1 MNDGSGLVETMGPAI
16 GPDPDIAR
24 AENAGLSGSAP
35 GAVAQT
41 ARLKRS
47 GVEISVVIPGR
58 NEGANIALLVGEIA
72 QALAE
77 RAFEIVV
84 VDDGS
89 TDNMRE
95 VLVRLRQDLPQ
106 LRILAHRK
114 NAGQSRAI
122 WTGAQAAKGVWL
134 VTLDGDGQNDP
145 ADMVGMLSQISR
157 SDAPDR
163 LAMVQGQRSLRRD
176 SASKVWASKMANGLR
191 GFLLKDEARD
201 SGCGLRVIRADI
213 LRSLP
218 FFDHMHRFMPALV
231 RAEGYIVEYRNVGHR
246 QRLHGQS
253 NYTNW
258 GRLLAGLSDLWGV
271 MWLTARRRPFGGV
284 DEY

>member
-1 MNDGSGLVETMGPAI
+1 MHDGLGLVETIDAATRSQHDRA
-16 GPDPDIAR
+16 PDATEQ
-24 AENAGLSGSAP
+24 A
-35 GAVAQT
+35 T
-41 ARLKRS
+41 RLKHS

-58 NEGANIALLVGEIA
+58 NEGANIALLVGEIVR
-72 QALAE
+72 ALAD
-77 RAFEIVV
+77 RAFEIIV

-89 TDNMRE
+89 TDNMRA
-95 VLVRLRQDLPQ
+95 VLVGLRQNLPQ

-122 WTGAQAAKGVWL
+122 WTGAQAAKGEWL

-145 ADMVGMLSQISR
+145 ADMLGMLAQLSR

-163 LAMVQGQRSLRRD
+163 LAMVQGQRSTRRD
-176 SASKVWASKMANGLR
+176 PRSKIWASKLANGLR
-191 GFLLKDEARD
+191 GFLLKDGARD

-231 RAEGYIVEYRNVGHR
+231 RAEGHVVEYRDVGHR
-246 QRLHGQS
+246 QRLHGRS
-253 NYTNW
+253 NYNNW

-271 MWLTARRRPFGGV
+271 MWLIGRRRPFGGV